1 MRFPEHWTIAQII
14 EHIVKQILINQ
25 EKQMS
30 ALTDLQA
37 SVAKLQ
43 ADVDTLIS
51 SGASDADLVALKTTV
66 DAIDAKVAPPAPTA

>member
-14 EHIVKQILINQ
+14 EHIVKQILANQ